1 MIEKNLLDMVA
12 VKNTRKRMKAIT
24 TSTST
29 KIRPEDEMILLM
41 KTARNRFEKALQ
53 SGQIEII
60 NEREWKLHP
69 HRHISSFCSSPC
81 SHTGNI
87 KRSSPPMY
95 GRSAFGI

>member
-1 MIEKNLLDMVA
+1 MIEKNLLNMVA

-60 NEREWKLHP
+60 NEREWKL
-69 HRHISSFCSSPC
+69 R
-81 SHTGNI
+81 
-87 KRSSPPMY
+87 
-95 GRSAFGI
+95 